1 MFSASVSVWT
11 QMEISLKQVLH
22 TDITQFHSILEISL
36 FISADVSV
44 NVPQHSSM

>member
-22 TDITQFHSILEISL
+22 TDITQFSQH
-36 FISADVSV
+36 FRNPSV
-44 NVPQHSSM
+44 Y